1 MNQSFSELFKMIS
14 SISNTLKSYIENSS
28 NINIIKD
35 KKNLKK
41 ATNYTEELINELR
54 EKSKEYDKIFEYVL
68 EKMQNILSEK
78 EYKIFTKN
86 LKHARNSR
94 KILRLIRKIEK
105 LD

>member
-28 NINIIKD
+28 NINVIKD

-54 EKSKEYDKIFEYVL
+54 EKSKEYDKLFEYVL
-68 EKMQNILSEK
+68 EKMQNILSEE

>member
-28 NINIIKD
+28 NINVIKD

-54 EKSKEYDKIFEYVL
+54 EKSKEYDKIFKYVL
-68 EKMQNILSEK
+68 EKMQNILSEE

>member
-28 NINIIKD
+28 NINVIKD

-54 EKSKEYDKIFEYVL
+54 EKSKEYDKLFEYVL
-68 EKMQNILSEK
+68 EKIQNVLSEE

-94 KILRLIRKIEK
+94 KILKLIRKIEK

>member
-1 MNQSFSELFKMIS
+1 MTQSFSELFKMIS

-54 EKSKEYDKIFEYVL
+54 EKSKEYDKLFEYVL
-68 EKMQNILSEK
+68 EKIQNILSEE

-94 KILRLIRKIEK
+94 KILRLIRKIEE

>member
-1 MNQSFSELFKMIS
+1 MNQSFSELFKMVS

-28 NINIIKD
+28 NINVIKD

-54 EKSKEYDKIFEYVL
+54 EKSKEYDKLFEYVL
-68 EKMQNILSEK
+68 EKIQNVLSEE
-78 EYKIFTKN
+78 EYKIFIKN

>member
-1 MNQSFSELFKMIS
+1 MTQSFSELFKMIS

-28 NINIIKD
+28 NINVIKD

-54 EKSKEYDKIFEYVL
+54 EKSKEYDKLFEYVL
-68 EKMQNILSEK
+68 EKMQNILSEE